1 MTEIKINPITT
12 LNINGEEIEAKTVF
26 AFDHKAK
33 QFARDEQDENG
44 KTTKVSGFNAIYNG
58 LLERDTSAIADF
70 WECAT
75 AYLNKN
81 APKRE
86 DIEMALSKIIKEKQ
100 DTIELLQGALDKLN
114 NSGFFKQKSRMF
126 WTQMNSAPSMVKEDE
141 KESTKNG
148 IEFMKNNYKEIM
160 GELPY

>member
-1 MTEIKINPITT
+1 MTENTINPITT
-12 LNINGEEIEAKTVF
+12 LNINGEEIEAKAVF

-33 QFARDEQDENG
+33 QFSKEEDDGKGG
-44 KTTKVSGFNAIYNG
+44 KTNVSGFNAIYNSI
-58 LLERDTSAIADF
+58 LERDTNAIADF

-81 APKRE
+81 APTRE
-86 DIEMALSKIIKEKQ
+86 QIETALMEFINKNG
-100 DTIELLQGALDKLN
+100 DTLELLQGALDVMN
-114 NSGFFKQKSRMF
+114 NSGFFKQKSRQF
-126 WTQMNSAPSMVKEDE
+126 WSQMNQAPTMVKEEE

-148 IEFMKNNYKEIM
+148 IEYMKNNYKEIM

>member
-1 MTEIKINPITT
+1 MTENTINPITT
-12 LNINGEEIEAKTVF
+12 LNINGEEIEAKAVF

-44 KTTKVSGFNAIYNG
+44 KTTKVSGFNAIYNSI
-58 LLERDTSAIADF
+58 LERDSNAIADF

-75 AYLNKN
+75 AYLNKK
-81 APKRE
+81 APTRE
-86 DIEMALSKIIKEKQ
+86 QIETALMEFIDNNG
-100 DTIELLQGALDKLN
+100 DTLELLQGALDVMN